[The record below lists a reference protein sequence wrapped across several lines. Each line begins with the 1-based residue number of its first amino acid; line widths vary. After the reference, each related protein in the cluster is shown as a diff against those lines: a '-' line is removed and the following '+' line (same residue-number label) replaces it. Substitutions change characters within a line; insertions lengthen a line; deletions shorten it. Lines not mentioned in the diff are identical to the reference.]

1 MEDKITGKMIL
12 YNQFSKELDGLY
24 HLYARKSGLSDT
36 AFWIL
41 YSVEESQ
48 SVYTQ
53 ELCEDWSYSRQTVN
67 SALKKLVEQ
76 EIIELRPLPGNRK
89 NKQIVLTASGKALVA
104 EIISPLIEAERNSF
118 LKLGEEDGEEFLRL
132 TKSHLELFH
141 REIEQILK

>member
-1 MEDKITGKMIL
+1 ML
-12 YNQFSKELDGLY
+12 
-24 HLYARKSGLSDT
+24 
-36 AFWIL
+36 
-41 YSVEESQ
+41 
-48 SVYTQ
+48 
-53 ELCEDWSYSRQTVN
+53 
-67 SALKKLVEQ
+67 LVEQ

>member
-1 MEDKITGKMIL
+1 MRI
-12 YNQFSKELDGLY
+12 GLTV
-24 HLYARKSGLSDT
+24 ARPS
-36 AFWIL
+36 
-41 YSVEESQ
+41 
-48 SVYTQ
+48 TQ
-53 ELCEDWSYSRQTVN
+53 
-67 SALKKLVEQ
+67 LVEQ